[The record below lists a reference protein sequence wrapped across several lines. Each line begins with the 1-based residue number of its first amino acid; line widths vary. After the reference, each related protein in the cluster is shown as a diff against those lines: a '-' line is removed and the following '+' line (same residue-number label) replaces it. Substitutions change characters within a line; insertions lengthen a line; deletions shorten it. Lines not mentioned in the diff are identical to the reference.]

1 MTRTLACGIA
11 LAAALASAGVA
22 GEGLTVGK
30 SFHVTPELAQADQRW
45 PAVACGNDVYLVVWQ
60 EGEAMAGVKDTNILA
75 ARVSAAGQT
84 LDPKGF
90 VVCAA
95 AGFQTYPAV
104 AFDGTHFVVAW
115 QDYRNNEDW
124 DVYAARVSPD
134 GKVLDADGFA
144 LAAVPGNQIYPTLAS
159 DGKVTFAA
167 WSDVRPANPPELYR
181 LFGTFVRDGKPAE
194 PNGKELAKGAASLL
208 LPYTRWDGEGFP
220 LIANLGV
227 TGWDPGAPFAIRVGL
242 DGKAHSW
249 NMPAFRSQ
257 TYALGSD
264 AASGKSL
271 VWGNSRIEHGSYSV
285 VYATS
290 LQSAKGDAGLRQ
302 IVLGLQSK
310 YPPRNDLWCA
320 VVHDGK
326 HFIAVVEQSPTLD
339 AGRGDGRKPVNVEL
353 AITRFDTND
362 GTALDAGSYRIPDS
376 MKGDLRAAIHSKECG
391 EAAKTAKPGIRVT
404 DGPDVQLRHPALA
417 SAGGGRALLVYSR
430 HAGPGD
436 FKLRAAVLSE

>member
-1 MTRTLACGIA
+1 MTRTLACEIA
-11 LAAALASAGVA
+11 LAAAIASAGVA
-22 GEGLTVGK
+22 GEGLSVGK
-30 SFHVTPELAQADQRW
+30 PFNVTPDLAQADQRW
-45 PAVACGNDVYLVVWQ
+45 PAVAYGNDVYLVVWQ
-60 EGEAMAGVKDTNILA
+60 EGEAMAGVKDTNIHA
-75 ARVSAAGQT
+75 ARVSADGQP

-104 AFDGTHFVVAW
+104 AFDGTHFIVAW
-115 QDYRNNEDW
+115 QDYRNTEDW
-124 DVYAARVSPD
+124 DVYAARVTPD

-144 LAAVPGNQIYPTLAS
+144 VAAVLGNQIYPTLAS

-167 WSDVRPANPPELYR
+167 WSDVRPTNPPELYR
-181 LFGTFVRDGKPAE
+181 LYGTFIRDGKPVE
-194 PNGKELAKGAASLL
+194 PNGKELARGAASLL

-227 TGWDPGAPFAIRVGL
+227 TGWEPGAPFATRVGL
-242 DGKAHSW
+242 DGKVQSW

-257 TYALGSD
+257 TYALASD

-310 YPPRNDLWCA
+310 HPPRNDLWCA
-320 VVHDGK
+320 AVHDGK
-326 HFIAVVEQSPTLD
+326 NFVAVVEQSPAL
-339 AGRGDGRKPVNVEL
+339 GGEPKGNVPVSVEL

-376 MKGDLRAAIHSKECG
+376 LKGDLRAAIHSKECG
-391 EAAKTAKPGIRVT
+391 EAAKTAKPGIRIAE
-404 DGPDVQLRHPALA
+404 GPDVQLRHPALA
-417 SAGGGRALLVYSR
+417 SAGGGRSLLVYSR
-430 HAGPGD
+430 HGGLDD
-436 FKLRAAVLSE
+436 FRIRATVLSE